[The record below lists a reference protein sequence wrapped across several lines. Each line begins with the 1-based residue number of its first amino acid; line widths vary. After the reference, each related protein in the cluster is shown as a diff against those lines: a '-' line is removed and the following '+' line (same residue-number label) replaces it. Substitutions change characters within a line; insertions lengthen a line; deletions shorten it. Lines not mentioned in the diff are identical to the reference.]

1 MTYKLTIEVS
11 DLTWLEINYLTNSKP
26 ENIGKIIEEL
36 IHEKADQILEFEY
49 LDRNPETYT
58 LHLHKWLK
66 CNDDNQYECQ
76 VCGMMLEYQAPY

>member
-1 MTYKLTIEVS
+1 METKIQNQSKIEAV
-11 DLTWLEINYLTNSKP
+11 NFKRQ
-26 ENIGKIIEEL
+26 EEL
-36 IHEKADQILEFEY
+36 VHEKADQILEFEY

-58 LHLHKWLK
+58 LHLHKWIK